1 MLVAA
6 VLAASPTRAADTTE
20 QAPSSP
26 AVPSTASRYFALG
39 ATSGDS
45 VGEMAGSAI
54 CRLLMRLAGESAL
67 SRAESRRCSLDLTGG
82 AGETLNQLAAR
93 RVAFAIVPAALAA
106 AAREG
111 DAPTQVRPFADVRAV
126 FSLGDE
132 PLHLVVARDSGIAS
146 VADLRGRRV
155 NIGTPHSVER
165 ELMEALLAFYQLR
178 REDLAQ
184 ATEMAPGRVASALCA
199 GDLDAAGL
207 VVGGPAVA
215 VARATDE
222 CGARL
227 LPIPGE
233 AVAAV
238 AAAIP
243 GTTPTVIRK
252 GTFATTNEPVASV
265 GVVPLLATSAAEDED
280 DVYALTRTVME
291 HLNEIRGYHPALA
304 DLAPERM
311 VRDGIL
317 VPLHPGAQRYFR
329 ERGWLAGG

>member
-1 MLVAA
+1 
-6 VLAASPTRAADTTE
+6 
-20 QAPSSP
+20 
-26 AVPSTASRYFALG
+26 
-39 ATSGDS
+39 
-45 VGEMAGSAI
+45 MAGSAI
-54 CRLLMRLAGESAL
+54 CRLLMRLAGERAL
-67 SRAESRRCSLDLTGG
+67 PRAQSRRCWLNLTGS
-82 AGETLNQLAAR
+82 AGETLNQLVAR

-106 AAREG
+106 TAFDVAAPG
-111 DAPTQVRPFADVRAV
+111 QTRPFPEVRAV
-126 FSLGDE
+126 FSLGGE

-155 NIGTPHSVER
+155 NIGAPHSAER
-165 ELMEALLAFYQLR
+165 ELMEALLAFYGLR

-184 ATEMAPGRVASALCA
+184 AAELAPGRLASALCG
-199 GDLDAAGL
+199 GDLDAYGL

-227 LPIPGE
+227 VPIPAE
-233 AVAAV
+233 AVAAIV
-238 AAAIP
+238 AAVP
-243 GTTPTVIRK
+243 GTTPTVIPK
-252 GTFATTNEPVASV
+252 GTFATTADPVPSL
-265 GVVPLLATSAAEDED
+265 GVVSLLATSAEQDD
-280 DVYALTRTVME
+280 NDVYALTRTVME

-317 VPLHPGAQRYFR
+317 VPLHPGAERYFR